1 MIHTRIVNQLANTI
15 MSEIT
20 SLKSIILNSRLGTQI
35 KKNTD
40 NINL

>member
-15 MSEIT
+15 IT
-20 SLKSIILNSRLGTQI
+20 EMASLKSIILIFRIGTQN

-40 NINL
+40 NIN